1 MMAGSSE
8 RAEQAVNFIGAAWTK
23 SREDD
28 KWYPVLFAFDG
39 DGKRIYFWPPYHL
52 GDKLG
57 APVSLHPDRIRK
69 WDDRGDARITPLIE
83 GSYYRNALLMLPSL
97 PDVLAHRVRGP
108 PNLLS
113 PGRTPAGRST
123 SSPAGRSTPTNTT
136 AVVGPKAK
144 NKRKA
149 AASAAATP
157 SKTVRM
163 GRVQPVAGWT
173 PDPHSVPDALEG
185 MKHAFNAAV
194 QAAGTTPHCTLPT
207 NAEPTVPCC
216 S

>member
-1 MMAGSSE
+1 MVANSEPATVTFAG
-8 RAEQAVNFIGAAWTK
+8 ACWGLW
-23 SREDD
+23 DD
-28 KWYPVLFAFDG
+28 GCWYPMLFSLDAEGRRIFYWPHFSANDVLGESF
-39 DGKRIYFWPPYHL
+39 
-52 GDKLG
+52 
-57 APVSLHPDRIRK
+57 SLHPDRIRE
-69 WDDRGDARITPLIE
+69 WDDRGDARITSVIE

-97 PDVLAHRVRGP
+97 RNVLAHRVRGP
-108 PNLLS
+108 PKKLS
-113 PGRTPAGRST
+113 RGSTPAGRST
-123 SSPAGRSTPTNTT
+123 SSPAGRRTPTNTT
-136 AVVGPKAK
+136 AAAAVVGPKAK

-149 AASAAATP
+149 AASPAATP
-157 SKTVRM
+157 SKIVRM

-173 PDPHSVPDALEG
+173 PDPHSVPDALDG